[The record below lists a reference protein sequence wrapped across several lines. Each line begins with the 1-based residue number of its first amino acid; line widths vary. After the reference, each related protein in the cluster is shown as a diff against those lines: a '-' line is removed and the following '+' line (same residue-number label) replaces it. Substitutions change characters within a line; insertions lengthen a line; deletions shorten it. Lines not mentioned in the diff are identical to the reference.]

1 MRRTPA
7 AVAGCLLV
15 TLLTLLVSG
24 CGQAPVRVTPNDF
37 VLDGPPRGH
46 LTVLE
51 KWADPEY
58 APYFRS
64 AVRAYER
71 RNPGVTI
78 DLRAVGDQPY
88 KDRIAVLAASRE
100 LPDIYFSWPGRYAR
114 KFADG
119 KLAAD
124 LSEPLRNTAWG
135 RTFEADAL
143 DAFTFGGRRYG
154 VPLDMDA
161 KVVAYNKE
169 IFAAAGVERAPR
181 TFPELLE
188 ACDRVSAA
196 GRTPLAFG
204 NQYGWP
210 AGHLLTQF
218 NAMEVPAAVLA
229 RDYDGAGG
237 TEAFSHPGYERAF
250 DDLAQLKKHCMGP
263 SGTSM
268 SHESAQTRL
277 LYGKAAMQYLETLEF
292 SYLSA
297 EGGAPEKFA
306 KSWDFFTMPAVP
318 GAAGSAR
325 AVAGGADGLL
335 VANSSPNKALAVDF
349 LKFLTSRGQAR
360 TMVRDL
366 GWLSAV
372 KGTAGAARLKGLPA
386 AQRTLA
392 GRNIALWLD
401 TVADDKIVN
410 PYLSAAEAVLGGRAD
425 AAQAVRQVR
434 EGARQAHRFR
444 VRN

>member
-7 AVAGCLLV
+7 AVAGRLLAA
-15 TLLTLLVSG
+15 LLTLVAAG

-37 VLDGPPRGH
+37 ALDGPPRGH
-46 LTVLE
+46 LTILE

-58 APYFRS
+58 APYFKDV
-64 AVRAYER
+64 VRDYER

-78 DLRAVGDQPY
+78 DLQAVGDQPY

-124 LSEPLRNTAWG
+124 LSAPLKNTDWG

-143 DAFTFGGRRYG
+143 DAFTFDGRTYG
-154 VPLDMDA
+154 VPLDVDA
-161 KVVAYNKE
+161 KVFAYNTE
-169 IFAAAGVERAPR
+169 IFAKAGVRRAPR
-181 TFPELLE
+181 TFPELLT
-188 ACDRVSAA
+188 ACDRISEA
-196 GRTPLAFG
+196 GYTPLAFG

-218 NAMEVPAAVLA
+218 NAMEVPAGVLA
-229 RDYDGAGG
+229 RDYDGDGG
-237 TEAFSHPGYERAF
+237 GSAFTHPGYERAF
-250 DDLAQLKKHCMGP
+250 EDLGQLASRCMGP
-263 SGTSM
+263 SGTSV

-292 SYLSA
+292 SYLSTK
-297 EGGAPEKFA
+297 GGAPGTFA
-306 KSWDFFTMPAVP
+306 KSWDFFTMPAIP
-318 GAAGSAR
+318 GAAGSPR

-335 VANSSPNKALAVDF
+335 VANSSPNKPLAVDF
-349 LKFLTSRGQAR
+349 LKYLTSRDQAR
-360 TMVRDL
+360 KMVRDL

-372 KGTAGAARLKGLPA
+372 KGTADAARLKGLSK
-386 AQRTLA
+386 AQHTLA
-392 GRNIALWLD
+392 GRDMALWLD
-401 TVADDKIVN
+401 TRADDKIVN
-410 PYLSAAEAVLGGRAD
+410 PYLSAAEAVLGGRTT

-444 VRN
+444 VRD